1 MKTIIN
7 KLLLVVLGLSI
18 GVFTAC
24 VGVDP
29 QGRGYSVAVPM
40 GIINTTLAKQ
50 FPVREKR
57 TLGTVEISDPTILG
71 KQGSDKLNVGTSF
84 KFTNMLISNGISG
97 SLKLASGV
105 RFDPKTQ
112 NLYLA
117 NPMVEELKFQDFSLA
132 KYLTSSMRQSL
143 GMIIAETIA
152 KRPIYNIKKAG
163 VVGSNFV
170 RGIDVRNGQ
179 IFLTFGI

>member
-1 MKTIIN
+1 MKRVIN
-7 KLLLVVLGLSI
+7 KLLLVVLGLYI

-57 TLGTVEISDPTILG
+57 SLGTIEISDPTVLG

-84 KFTNMLISNGISG
+84 KFTNMLISDGISG

-132 KYLTSSMRQSL
+132 KYLTDSMRKSL

-152 KRPIYNIKKAG
+152 KKPIYNIKKAG
-163 VVGSNFV
+163 IVGSNFV

-179 IFLTFGI
+179 IFLTFGL